1 MKTVDKPPLSTLDEI
16 ADFIGVGRTTLQHH
30 STWDKQNFPKPKLI
44 SGKTKYYDE
53 AKVIAWY
60 TKRQEKHC
68 KQVLAERKSQMPIN
82 NTEDLIAFRIFET
95 RTNLKLTRKKLGEM
109 IGVTEY
115 AIAHWETFSNIKTR
129 TQPKLENF
137 IKLAEVT
144 GADLNYLMAKDEPE
158 LLKETSMKPTPAC
171 PQGIIE
177 FECELEGVDLV
188 CHLEYIPEELGSL
201 DSDGLPNEPDYGETM
216 ELVSAY
222 IKGTDID
229 IGHLLL
235 QGLVDHITTTALEDY
250 KNDDL

>member
-1 MKTVDKPPLSTLDEI
+1 MKTEDKSPLCTLDEI
-16 ADFIGVGRTTLQHH
+16 AETIGVGRTTLQHH
-30 STWDKQNFPKPKLI
+30 STWDRKNFPKPKLI
-44 SGKTKYYDE
+44 TGNAKYYDE
-53 AKVIAWY
+53 AKVIGWY
-60 TKRQEKHC
+60 AKRQEKHRV
-68 KQVLAERKSQMPIN
+68 QVLAEQKRRMPIN
-82 NTEDLIAFRIFET
+82 SAEDLIAFRIFET
-95 RTNLKLTRKKLGEM
+95 RTNLKLTRKKLSEM
-109 IGVTEY
+109 IGVNES

-129 TQPKLENF
+129 TQPRPENF

-144 GADLNYLMAKDEPE
+144 GADLNYLMAKDKLE
-158 LLKETSMKPTPAC
+158 LLTMDYLSTPAC
-171 PQGIIE
+171 PQGLTE
-177 FECELEGVDLV
+177 YACELEGVDLV

-201 DSDGLPNEPDYGETM
+201 DGDGLPSEPDYSETM

>member
-1 MKTVDKPPLSTLDEI
+1 MKTVDKPPLCTLDEI
-16 ADFIGVGRTTLQHH
+16 ADTIGVGRTTLQHH
-30 STWDKQNFPKPKLI
+30 STWDRKNFPKPKLI
-44 SGKTKYYDE
+44 TGNAKYYDE
-53 AKVIAWY
+53 AKVIGWY
-60 TKRQEKHC
+60 AKRQEKHRV
-68 KQVLAERKSQMPIN
+68 QVLAEQKKRMPIN
-82 NTEDLIAFRIFET
+82 NAEDLIAFRIFET
-95 RTNLKLTRKKLGEM
+95 RTNLKLTRKKLSEM
-109 IGVTEY
+109 IGVNES

-129 TQPKLENF
+129 TQPKPENF

-144 GADLNYLMAKDEPE
+144 GVDLNYLMAKDKLE
-158 LLKETSMKPTPAC
+158 LLTMDYLSTPPC

-177 FECELEGVDLV
+177 FACELEGVDLV